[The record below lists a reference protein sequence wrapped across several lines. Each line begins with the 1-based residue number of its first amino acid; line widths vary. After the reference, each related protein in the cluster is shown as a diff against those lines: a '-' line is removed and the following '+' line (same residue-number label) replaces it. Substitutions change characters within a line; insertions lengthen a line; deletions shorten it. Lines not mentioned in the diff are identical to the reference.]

1 MKIAEVV
8 STFPPYKA
16 GMGNVAFNLSW
27 QLQAQGHQV
36 TVFTPSAAKGVVLD
50 HLYPFKVS
58 RMRPWLQYGNAGFL
72 PQLLWRLQGFD
83 IVHLHYPFFGGAE
96 MIYMLDKVVD
106 IKLVIHYHMDV
117 YGQGMMEK
125 FFNWHSQQVMPRI
138 LDRADK
144 IIVTS
149 YDYAQRSRLRD
160 RLRQTPDKFIEVP
173 IGVQADTFKPR
184 RRDKELEQ
192 KYNLANKKVIIFI
205 GALDKAHYFK
215 GITYLIKAFQ
225 LISSNDEYR
234 LMIIG
239 KGDLSR
245 SYQSLVSSFGLEKKV
260 IFTGFVADDLLPL
273 YYNLGDIMVLPS
285 IDGSEA
291 FGTVLLEAMASGL
304 PVIASDLP
312 GVRSV
317 VDKKSNGFLVK
328 PRDISGLAKYL
339 DLLLKNP
346 QMAGQF
352 GQAGRAKVLA
362 KYDWSHI
369 GRSVE
374 KIFEDILS

>member
-1 MKIAEVV
+1 MKIAEIV

-36 TVFTPSAAKGVVLD
+36 TVFTPSASKGVALD

-149 YDYAQRSRLRD
+149 YDYAQRSRLRE

-192 KYNLANKKVIIFI
+192 KYDLVNKKVIIFI
-205 GALDKAHYFK
+205 GALDRAHYFK

-260 IFTGFVADDLLPL
+260 IFAGFVPDDLLPL

-328 PRDISGLAKYL
+328 PRDISSLAKYL

>member
-1 MKIAEVV
+1 MKIAEIV

-27 QLQAQGHQV
+27 QLQARGHQV
-36 TVFTPSAAKGVVLD
+36 TVFTPMATKGVVLD

-58 RMRPWLQYGNAGFL
+58 RMRPWLQYGNASFL
-72 PQLLWRLQGFD
+72 PQLLWRLRGFD

-96 MIYMLDKVVD
+96 MIYLLDHIVD
-106 IKLVIHYHMDV
+106 IKVVIHYHMDV
-117 YGQGMMEK
+117 FGQGMMEK
-125 FFNWHSQQVMPRI
+125 FFNWHSQRVMPHI

-149 YDYAQRSRLRD
+149 WDYAQRSRLRQ
-160 RLRQTPDKFIEVP
+160 RLREVPDKFAEVP

-192 KYNLANKKVIIFI
+192 KYQLANKKVVIFI

-239 KGDLSR
+239 QGNLSQ

-260 IFTGFVADDLLPL
+260 IFTGFVADDVLPL
-273 YYNLGDIMVLPS
+273 YYNLADIMVLPS

-304 PVIASDLP
+304 PVIASELP

-317 VDKKSNGFLVK
+317 VDKKQNGFLVK
-328 PRDISGLAKYL
+328 PKDVASLAKYL
-339 DLLLKNP
+339 DVLLKNP
-346 QMAGQF
+346 HLASEF

-362 KYDWSHI
+362 QYDWSHI
-369 GRSVE
+369 ATTME
-374 KIFEDILS
+374 NIFTDIIS